1 MDNDAD
7 STPYGLVRSD
17 RDCFSSGPII
27 RYLFLSLDG
36 VAPPPH
42 GVVTIGR
49 FPMEL
54 IAKSI

>member
-17 RDCFSSGPII
+17 RDCFSSDPII
-27 RYLFLSLDG
+27 RYLFLSSNG
-36 VAPPPH
+36 VAPPPRS
-42 GVVTIGR
+42 VVTAGR
-49 FPMEL
+49 FSMEL